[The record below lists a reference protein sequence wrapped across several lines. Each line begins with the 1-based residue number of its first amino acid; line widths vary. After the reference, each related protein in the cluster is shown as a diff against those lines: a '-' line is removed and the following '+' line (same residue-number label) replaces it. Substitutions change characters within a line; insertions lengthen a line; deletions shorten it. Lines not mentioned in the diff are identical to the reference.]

1 MNDYKFYLQTNI
13 TNNANKIDKTYHPN
27 STNTYQTTQQPFKL
41 MNFSNQTHQHHQ
53 PQHQHHPYPP
63 TQKYLYIL
71 IPDSGPGNQI
81 IAIKEALIIAKYLN
95 RTLIIPDLHNHYL
108 INLNFIKFKDIYSLT
123 ISEPSITDYTP
134 RYFNHKNLIVFACKK
149 ERFNIRL
156 ISYKTLSKSHYKE
169 YLLRSFILNDKK
181 DINRLNE
188 LDQDLLILKDLFGN
202 LRVSECGFNGCIH
215 CPLFKPFQKDYEYV
229 CSHLDFSPTIKKLG
243 ESFLNEH
250 LNTNPFIAFHLR
262 YPDDIKDTETL
273 SEYTKNEYNEYKMV
287 DAILETYN
295 TNNDN
300 QNQFKL
306 FIATNKP
313 NRLKQLIKTDSK
325 YKCIVYNTLKSD
337 YNGWIEQYICTKANI
352 FISFPVNMY
361 DYIKKPHKCSTF
373 SSFITDYRNYFL
385 KLPKSKSINIL
396 DIYNPT
402 T

>member
-1 MNDYKFYLQTNI
+1 MNYYIFNLQ
-13 TNNANKIDKTYHPN
+13 
-27 STNTYQTTQQPFKL
+27 TNTYQPIQQSFKL
-41 MNFSNQTHQHHQ
+41 MNFSNR
-53 PQHQHHPYPP
+53 PQEPCQSPP
-63 TQKYLYIL
+63 SQKYLYIL

-81 IAIKEALIIAKYLN
+81 IAIKEALIIAKHLN

-123 ISEPSITDYTP
+123 IPYPSITDYTP
-134 RYFNHKNLIVFACKK
+134 RYFDHKNLIVFACKK

-156 ISYKTLSKSHYKE
+156 ISYETLSKSHYKE
-169 YLLRSFILNDKK
+169 YLLRSFVLNDKK
-181 DINRLNE
+181 DITRLNE
-188 LDQDLLILKDLFGN
+188 LDQDILILKDLFGN
-202 LRVSECGFNGCIH
+202 LRISECGFNGCIH

-229 CSHLDFSPTIKKLG
+229 CRHLDFSSTIKKLG
-243 ESFLNEH
+243 ESFTNEH

-262 YPDDIKDTETL
+262 YPDDIKELESL
-273 SEYTKNEYNEYKMV
+273 SEYTKSEYNEYKMI

-300 QNQFKL
+300 NDNQDKFKL

-325 YKCIVYNTLKSD
+325 YKCIVFNTLKSD
-337 YNGWIEQYICTKANI
+337 YNGWIEQYICTKADI